1 MWRMARQRENPLS
14 SHYLYRG
21 STGRLLAVIYENIDR
36 GLDYTGLL
44 LLSNMFNFQEEN
56 IH

>member
-44 LLSNMFNFQEEN
+44 ILSNMFNFQTEN